1 MNVMATP
8 RMTVDEF
15 LAWAEGRP
23 GKYELFGG
31 VVQQMSPERAD
42 HVRVKAS
49 VWLALRQAVR
59 GANLACEALADGM
72 TVRIDAH
79 KAFVPDVVL
88 HCEERLAGESI
99 EISKPVVV
107 VEVLSPSTAS
117 ADASSKLSGYFLVP
131 SIQHYLIVAPEDR
144 TVIHHRR
151 TSGGAIETRV
161 ASDGVLALDPPGLTV
176 SVADFFEDLR

>member
-8 RMTVDEF
+8 KMTVDEF

-49 VWLALRQAVR
+49 VWLALRLAVR
-59 GANLACEALADGM
+59 RAKLNCEALTDGM
-72 TVRIDAH
+72 TVRIDPH

-88 HCEERLAGESI
+88 HCEESLAGESI
-99 EISKPVVV
+99 EISKPVIV

-117 ADASSKLSGYFLVP
+117 ADASSKLSSYFLLP

-144 TVIHHRR
+144 TVVHHRR
-151 TSGGAIETRV
+151 TIGEVIETRV
-161 ASDGVLALDPPGLTV
+161 IREGALALDPPGV
-176 SVADFFEDLR
+176 SINIVDFFEDLR